1 MQKIS
6 EDFKFGEFQSIKRAH
21 SNASSTMDVDAIINA
36 IDSDSDDDAALD
48 EMIARFSINVSKTSA
63 ERELEQKYAYIGT
76 VVGTIIFINIKLQ
89 Y

>member
-1 MQKIS
+1 
-6 EDFKFGEFQSIKRAH
+6 
-21 SNASSTMDVDAIINA
+21 MDVDAIINA

-76 VVGTIIFINIKLQ
+76 VVGKNGIIAMVLNVPSFL
-89 Y
+89 